1 MWDKM
6 QTETSQE
13 STNNK
18 DMLIL
23 ILSAVQHTKEEI
35 TENGERVSNLTE
47 RAQQRNENREEC
59 RRAKTERERIEQR
72 NDSAQKLGMEL
83 HENHK
88 KVQETMYNCQRNLR
102 KDLMR
107 KSTHIKMAC

>member
-59 RRAKTERERIEQR
+59 RRAKTERENRTE
-72 NDSAQKLGMEL
+72 K
-83 HENHK
+83 
-88 KVQETMYNCQRNLR
+88 
-102 KDLMR
+102 
-107 KSTHIKMAC
+107 